1 MDCMVF
7 GEKTKPGDS
16 SMPAAIIGDGTAGGC
31 AGADAAAW
39 RWPRVRSSGSPP
51 APHAAAAPC
60 STIAGASYAGII
72 TGGAAGGLPVSRCTT
87 VMNSCG
93 RACTTLG
100 VCSYTITGAAAAAFL
115 DAPFDADDDG
125 DDPLDDDDTFSGSGL
140 GPRSPP
146 LLDDDDDGM
155 ATVMV
160 MAAT

>member
-1 MDCMVF
+1 
-7 GEKTKPGDS
+7 
-16 SMPAAIIGDGTAGGC
+16 
-31 AGADAAAW
+31 
-39 RWPRVRSSGSPP
+39 
-51 APHAAAAPC
+51 
-60 STIAGASYAGII
+60 
-72 TGGAAGGLPVSRCTT
+72 
-87 VMNSCG
+87 MNSCG

-100 VCSYTITGAAAAAFL
+100 VCSYTITGAAAAFL